1 MSGANTRTHTWK
13 AENTKEWKAQNQ
25 NKNRNRMDLKLKGNE
40 WENVKEIKYKEEK
53 RSGARARAFIHKENV
68 KSLKPNWS
76 SANKNCCLRKCEF
89 INHDDDGD
97 NVKKKR
103 KTERWLWSLTNQRDD
118 FQAIWML
125 ENTMYCSSGRSAEE
139 EKQEK
144 KMNYRWKVRCN
155 VEANGIPVINWL
167 TLTRPA

>member
-13 AENTKEWKAQNQ
+13 AENTKKWKAQNR

-97 NVKKKR
+97 NVKKTQNWAVAMVANKSTRRFSSDLNAGKHHELLIRSKR
-103 KTERWLWSLTNQRDD
+103 RREKTRK
-118 FQAIWML
+118 
-125 ENTMYCSSGRSAEE
+125 ENELPLKSA
-139 EKQEK
+139 
-144 KMNYRWKVRCN
+144 V
-155 VEANGIPVINWL
+155 
-167 TLTRPA
+167 

>member
-13 AENTKEWKAQNQ
+13 AENTKKWKAQNQ

-40 WENVKEIKYKEEK
+40 WENVKEIKFKEEK
-53 RSGARARAFIHKENV
+53 RSGSRARAFIHKENV

-97 NVKKKR
+97 NVKKTQNWAVAMVANKSTRRFSSDLNAGKHHELLIRSKR
-103 KTERWLWSLTNQRDD
+103 RREKTRK
-118 FQAIWML
+118 
-125 ENTMYCSSGRSAEE
+125 ENELPLKSA
-139 EKQEK
+139 
-144 KMNYRWKVRCN
+144 V
-155 VEANGIPVINWL
+155 
-167 TLTRPA
+167 